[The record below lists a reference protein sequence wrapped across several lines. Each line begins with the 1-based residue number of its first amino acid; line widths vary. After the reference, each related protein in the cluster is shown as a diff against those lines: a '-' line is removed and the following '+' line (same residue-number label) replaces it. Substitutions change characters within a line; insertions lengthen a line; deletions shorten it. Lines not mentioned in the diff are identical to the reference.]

1 MEILKLSAVML
12 SALGLGLLFLIAMGL
27 LIVSH
32 ANNDKLT
39 PEEKVLNARVTRDAE
54 RIRMLGKVRQ
64 GLAKYSEYQEL
75 ENLNNSLTVLENGL
89 LEEGK
94 DPYATPPT
102 PSGKL
107 ARR

>member
-1 MEILKLSAVML
+1 MEVLKLSAVLL
-12 SALGLGLLFLIAMGL
+12 SALGLGLLFLIALGL
-27 LIVSH
+27 LVVSH

-39 PEEKVLNARVTRDAE
+39 PEERVLNARVARDAE
-54 RIRMLGKVRQ
+54 RVRMLGKVRQ

-75 ENLNNSLTVLENGL
+75 ENLNNRLTVWENGL

-94 DPYATPPT
+94 DPYAQTPAPA
-102 PSGKL
+102 GKL